1 MSDDIFGEIVDAADV
16 KAAIRP
22 VEVRYALLGE
32 KVRTAKNIAYMA
44 NAYAEKLGIKPVK
57 ENILFQ
63 AIFDQ
68 AVTGLF
74 EPTQDVYITLS
85 NGKPWKLS
93 FVGKTMEGFNESVEA
108 FRAKQEGGEKPRG
121 AKDQEEELE
130 PEGDAHKQAEL
141 LAGEEGQNPSSSEE
155 SEEEEEDVLARLQRE
170 LAQ

>member
-68 AVTGLF
+68 AVAGLF

-108 FRAKQEGGEKPRG
+108 FRAKQEGNEKPRG
-121 AKDQEEELE
+121 AKELE
-130 PEGDAHKQAEL
+130 EKLEGDAHKQAEL

-155 SEEEEEDVLARLQRE
+155 SEEEEEDELARLQRE